1 MMRPKGVSKEFIKYS
16 WYFAILSPIDIS
28 RNIMPVYF
36 YLLGYGPLEI
46 GILYALATL
55 VQIVLPYLIGTTF
68 RNVSLNKVMALDNI
82 LSGLAY
88 ALCAIPNR
96 LSFGIAVCLLRC
108 AGSVGSVYQT
118 YSYAVFPEEER
129 VRARAYF
136 LAVPEITQAPAFL
149 AAGIVL
155 GILYPN
161 PTVFRLT
168 LLAMGLL
175 ALATTVLPLKWLPQ
189 ITGNFSLKRPR
200 LGSELKLLLKPIVLA
215 DMMIYLAMSLVPMV
229 VWTYYAV
236 NVLNGTFML
245 VALVEIATSAA
256 IIFTARLVDQRKA
269 KRDLNIGILLIWLSL
284 MLMVK
289 PTNALVMIL
298 AYAAGSIG
306 STLWDPHHINLLYSA
321 IPAEL
326 NRQFFGSFSSLKQIL
341 TLALLPTATA
351 LAEYNISLNYGLSAL
366 LVAAALVVY
375 WSILSSSSDATTS
388 LSID

>member
-1 MMRPKGVSKEFIKYS
+1 MRPKGISKEFIKYS

-36 YLLGYGPLEI
+36 YLRGYGPLKT

-55 VQIVLPYLIGTTF
+55 VQLVLPYLIGTTY
-68 RNVSLNKVMALDNI
+68 RNVSLNKVMALNNI

-88 ALCAIPNR
+88 ALCALPNR

-118 YSYAVFPEEER
+118 YCYAVFPEEER
-129 VRARAYF
+129 VRAR
-136 LAVPEITQAPAFL
+136 
-149 AAGIVL
+149 
-155 GILYPN
+155 
-161 PTVFRLT
+161 
-168 LLAMGLL
+168 
-175 ALATTVLPLKWLPQ
+175 
-189 ITGNFSLKRPR
+189 
-200 LGSELKLLLKPIVLA
+200 
-215 DMMIYLAMSLVPMV
+215 
-229 VWTYYAV
+229 
-236 NVLNGTFML
+236 
-245 VALVEIATSAA
+245 
-256 IIFTARLVDQRKA
+256 
-269 KRDLNIGILLIWLSL
+269 
-284 MLMVK
+284 
-289 PTNALVMIL
+289 